1 MSAGMYGA
9 DPEQLSG
16 LGKQLQAQNEAIA
29 AIQSVVF
36 TSLSGTTWQ
45 GPSRTQFEERW
56 NSQFNPALN
65 GLKDA
70 FTAAG
75 TECCTRAL
83 SLAQVMGASGG
94 A

>member
-16 LGKQLQAQNEAIA
+16 LGKQLQAQVDEIGS
-29 AIQSVVF
+29 IQAVVF
-36 TSLSGTTWQ
+36 TALGNTTWV
-45 GPSRTQFEERW
+45 GPARDEFEAGW
-56 NSQFNPALN
+56 NEKFNPALI

-83 SLAQVMGASGG
+83 DLAAVMGAKGG